1 VTAATATPATAGGV
15 RTTRVPWQVKFVLLS
30 VIWGSSFLLMK
41 VGLESLEAVQISWFR
56 VLTGTAALLALLL
69 ATGRRLPTSAR
80 VWRHLAVAGFF
91 LATLPFTLFAA
102 AEERVSSALAGIGN
116 ATTPMASVLF
126 GLVLLPAVR
135 LPGRKV
141 VAVVLGLLGVV
152 VIMQPWQLEG
162 RPDLVGF
169 AMTLVAGASYGF
181 GWTWVKRHLSDDD
194 LGGLTMPTAMMSTA
208 VVQMT
213 VVALVWWASKGG
225 ELATPFT
232 VRPDAVPGSVW
243 PALIA
248 VLVLGVVGTGLAQ
261 NLQYDVVRAA
271 GPTVA
276 TTVTYL
282 IPVVAV
288 TLGVVF
294 LHERLSWPQL
304 LGAGIVLVAAVV
316 IGGPARRHG
325 AVRAS
330 AAGEPEAVVAARH

>member
-1 VTAATATPATAGGV
+1 MTATTAAAAPTSGLRVA
-15 RTTRVPWQVKFVLLS
+15 RVPWQLKFVALS

-41 VGLESLEAVQISWFR
+41 IGLGSLEAVQISWFR
-56 VLTGTAALLALLL
+56 VLTGTAVLLALLL
-69 ATGRRLPTSAR
+69 ATGQRLPTSRR
-80 VWRHLAVAGFF
+80 VWGHLAVAGFF

-126 GLVLLPAVR
+126 GLLLLPAAR

-141 VAVVLGLLGVV
+141 LAVTLGLLGVV

-162 RPDLVGF
+162 RPDLLGF

-181 GWTWVKRHLSDDD
+181 GWTWVKRHLAADD

-213 VVALVWWASKGG
+213 LVALVWWASKGG
-225 ELATPFT
+225 DLATPFS
-232 VRPDAVPGSVW
+232 VRLDAAPDSRW
-243 PALIA
+243 PALVA

-261 NLQYDVVRAA
+261 NLQFDVVRAA

-288 TLGVVF
+288 ALGVVF

-304 LGAGIVLVAAVV
+304 LGAGIVLLAAVV
-316 IGGPARRHG
+316 IGSPSRRRAPA
-325 AVRAS
+325 AEAS
-330 AAGEPEAVVAARH
+330 AQGEVAPRT